1 MLKVIGAGFPR
12 TGTSSMKAALERLGF
27 GPCYHMFEILTHPEH
42 VERWLPAASGEPLDW
57 EQVFAGYQSAQD
69 WPASGFWREQ
79 AAAYPEA
86 KVVLTVRDPQRWY
99 VSMQNLI
106 DNGPRRAFAAD
117 PSQLPEKA
125 IAVFTA
131 MGKMGPVLDRIGR
144 NAFGDAWNFE
154 EGMPEEKIAIEAF
167 ERHVDAVKESLPA
180 NRLLVFDVRQGWGPL
195 CEFLG
200 VDVPDGEPF
209 PHLNDS
215 ESMSRMFQELVAGG
229 DIASAF
235 PRSH

>member
-27 GPCYHMFEILTHPEH
+27 GPCYHMFEILTHPEQ

-79 AAAYPEA
+79 ATAYPEA

-106 DNGPRRAFAAD
+106 DNGPRRAFSAD

-125 IAVFTA
+125 VAVFTA
-131 MGKMGPVLDRIGR
+131 MGKMSPVLDRIGR
-144 NAFGDAWNFE
+144 SAFGDAWNFAD
-154 EGMPEEKIAIEAF
+154 GMPEEKVAIEAF

-209 PHLNDS
+209 PHLNDT
-215 ESMSRMFQELVAGG
+215 ESMQRTFQELVAGG
-229 DIASAF
+229 DIGSAF
-235 PRSH
+235 PGSH